1 MESTEE
7 KATKAACTATI
18 NQSSVKDGNSK
29 ILNTL
34 QTRQVDRQVIRV
46 ERGEGLERNADC
58 KCQLKA
64 NADTDGK
71 GVGEGDALECHVRI

>member
-1 MESTEE
+1 MESKEE
-7 KATKAACTATI
+7 KGKKACTATI
-18 NQSSVKDGNSK
+18 NQSNVMEGNSK

-46 ERGEGLERNADC
+46 ERGEELERNADC

-64 NADTDGK
+64 NVVGK
-71 GVGEGDALECHVRI
+71 GVEEGDTLKCHVRI